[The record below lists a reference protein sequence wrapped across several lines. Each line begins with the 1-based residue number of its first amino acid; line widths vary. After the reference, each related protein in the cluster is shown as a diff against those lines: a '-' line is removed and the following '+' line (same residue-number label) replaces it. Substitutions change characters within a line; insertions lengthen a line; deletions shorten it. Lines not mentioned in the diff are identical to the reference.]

1 MTVFS
6 VRRLVTRP
14 LRLAAIIRHP
24 GMARRA
30 VQPER
35 RTYHDSFFAD
45 PAIVEDDYYRMRR
58 RSASGR

>member
-1 MTVFS
+1 MTVLS
-6 VRRLVTRP
+6 VRRLVIRA
-14 LRLAAIIRHP
+14 LRRAAMIRRP

-58 RSASGR
+58 RTASGR